1 MTTMGLDDL
10 GTATPLEANQSLGEK
25 LRAGLCPPP
34 RALLGGDVH
43 PGGGGTSVMRSM
55 MDRVTFD
62 VSMET
67 GTL

>member
-1 MTTMGLDDL
+1 MGLDDL
-10 GTATPLEANQSLGEK
+10 GTSPTLEANQSLGEK
-25 LRAGLCPPP
+25 LSASS
-34 RALLGGDVH
+34 ALLGGDVH
-43 PGGGGTSVMRSM
+43 PGGRGTSVMRSM